1 MPPATRASADP
12 RGRSD
17 ERRDQVLSAAV
28 AEFAEHGYHGSS
40 TTGIAQRAGI
50 SQPYIYALFP
60 SKKALFI
67 AAYSR
72 VVESLW
78 NSLAEA
84 GRDAASPRDALM
96 RMGSAFMR
104 LLGEREELM
113 CQLQGY
119 AAAGDPE
126 IRAHVRREFT
136 ALFDALVDMTGASR
150 DDVALFTAGGMFF
163 TVAGALEVPE
173 AYWPK
178 PPYGED

>member
-1 MPPATRASADP
+1 VPPATAVPEP
-12 RGRSD
+12 RSRTE
-17 ERRDQVLSAAV
+17 ERRDQVLAAAV
-28 AEFAEHGYHGSS
+28 AEFAEHGFYGSS

-60 SKKALFI
+60 SKKALFM

-78 NSLAEA
+78 NSLSEA
-84 GRDAASPRDALM
+84 GRDAASPRDALV
-96 RMGSAFMR
+96 RMGAAFMR

-150 DDVALFTAGGMFF
+150 DDVAQFTAGGMFF
-163 TVAGALEVPE
+163 TVAGALDVPE
-173 AYWPK
+173 TYWPK
-178 PPYGED
+178 PPYGDE

>member
-1 MPPATRASADP
+1 MARRRTAA
-12 RGRSD
+12 
-17 ERRDQVLSAAV
+17 ERREHVLDAAI
-28 AEFAEHGYHGSS
+28 AEFAASGYHAAS
-40 TTGIAQRAGI
+40 TTAIARRAGI

-60 SKKALFI
+60 NKKALFM

-78 NSLAEA
+78 NTLAEA
-84 GRDAASPRDALM
+84 AQGAASPRDALM
-96 RMGSAFMR
+96 RMGTAFMR

-150 DDVALFTAGGMFF
+150 EDVALFTAGGMFF
-163 TVAGALEVPE
+163 TVAGALEVPQT
-173 AYWPK
+173 YWPK
-178 PPYGED
+178 PPYGEE